1 MISSDTE
8 EETEPE
14 TDTDTEKRNRIYI
27 RGGRCA
33 PAHPFYKGATA
44 CRGIQRHK
52 KDDLFCFLILIHF
65 LSWSKKYIQRAR
77 THWSKCFLYFTATF
91 RLMN

>member
-27 RGGRCA
+27 RGGGA
-33 PAHPFYKGATA
+33 PPRTPFIRVPLHAVAQKG
-44 CRGIQRHK
+44 
-52 KDDLFCFLILIHF
+52 
-65 LSWSKKYIQRAR
+65 
-77 THWSKCFLYFTATF
+77 
-91 RLMN
+91 

>member
-27 RGGRCA
+27 RGGGA
-33 PAHPFYKGATA
+33 PPRTPFIRVPLHAVAYNGTK
-44 CRGIQRHK
+44 RMI
-52 KDDLFCFLILIHF
+52 
-65 LSWSKKYIQRAR
+65 
-77 THWSKCFLYFTATF
+77 YFSF
-91 RLMN
+91 

>member
-27 RGGRCA
+27 RGGAVRPRA
-33 PAHPFYKGATA
+33 P
-44 CRGIQRHK
+44 
-52 KDDLFCFLILIHF
+52 LL
-65 LSWSKKYIQRAR
+65 
-77 THWSKCFLYFTATF
+77 
-91 RLMN
+91 